1 MSTSTASVPT
11 TAAAAPRFPLGS
23 LLLLSLAVFVTVTA
37 ESLPAGLL
45 PEMVEGLR
53 TDPLGVGLLIS
64 VWAVTVIVTSIPLA
78 RLTARFDRRLVAA
91 GSLAAFAVANA
102 ATALAPT
109 YEVAVATRVAAGVAH
124 GLFWAIVIV
133 YATSLLAP
141 SHLGR
146 GLALVTAGGT
156 VATLAGLP
164 AGALIAQ
171 LLSWRWSFGVLAVAA
186 LALAIVIALRL
197 PRRAPAAAMPRAE
210 RPTGADAS
218 LAPILLFAAAALVF
232 ALGQFATFTYVR
244 PLLEVSAGAPEA
256 QVPILLFGYGAAGLV
271 GVAVAGP
278 LADRWPRGSLV
289 AVLAGLAAA
298 FGILTLA
305 ADTPLMY
312 VALAAWGFA
321 IGVYFPLQ
329 QSLLM
334 RIATD
339 RTRTLASA
347 GVVVTFNV
355 GIAVGPWLG
364 DLVGGAAAPAGATA
378 LSGGAVVVALLL
390 VVAAVGA
397 ARRPVRDR
405 DGSAA
410 TRR

>member
-11 TAAAAPRFPLGS
+11 TANSAPRFPIGA

-45 PEMVEGLR
+45 PEMVEGLQ

-64 VWAVTVIVTSIPLA
+64 VWALTVIVTSIPLA

-91 GSLAAFAVANA
+91 GALAAFAIANA
-102 ATALAPT
+102 TTALAPT
-109 YEVAVATRVAAGVAH
+109 YEVAVATRIAAGVAH

-171 LLSWRWSFGVLAVAA
+171 FLSWRWSFGVLAIVAFA
-186 LALAIVIALRL
+186 LAAAIAIRL
-197 PRRAPAAAMPRAE
+197 PRRAPEPALPRAE
-210 RPTGADAS
+210 RPTGTDAS
-218 LAPILLFAAAALVF
+218 LVPIVLFAAAALVF
-232 ALGQFATFTYVR
+232 ALAQFATFTYVR

-256 QVPILLFGYGAAGLV
+256 QVPVLLFAYGAAGLV
-271 GVAVAGP
+271 GVVAAGP

-289 AVLAGLAAA
+289 IALASLVVA
-298 FGILTLA
+298 FGILSFA

-312 VALAAWGFA
+312 IALAVWGLT
-321 IGVYFPLQ
+321 IGAYFPLQ
-329 QSLLM
+329 QSMLM

-347 GVVVTFNV
+347 GTVVTFNV
-355 GIAVGPWLG
+355 GIAAGPWLG
-364 DLVGGAAAPAGATA
+364 DLVGGAAHPTGATA
-378 LSGGAVVVALLL
+378 LSAGAVLIALAL
-390 VVAAVGA
+390 VVAALLAG
-397 ARRPVRDR
+397 ARRR
-405 DGSAA
+405 
-410 TRR
+410 

>member
-11 TAAAAPRFPLGS
+11 TVTSAPRFPLGA

-45 PEMVEGLR
+45 PEMVAGLQ

-64 VWAVTVIVTSIPLA
+64 VWALTVIVTSIPLA

-91 GSLAAFAVANA
+91 GALAAFAVANA

-109 YEVAVATRVAAGVAH
+109 YEVAVATRIAAGVAH

-171 LLSWRWSFGVLAVAA
+171 LLSWRWSFGVLALVAFA
-186 LALAIVIALRL
+186 LAAAIAIRL
-197 PRRAPAAAMPRAE
+197 PRRTPEPALPRAE

-218 LAPILLFAAAALVF
+218 LLPIVLFAAAALVF
-232 ALGQFATFTYVR
+232 ALAQFGTFTYVR
-244 PLLEVSAGAPEA
+244 PLLEVAAGAPAA
-256 QVPILLFGYGAAGLV
+256 QIPVLLFGYGAAGLL
-271 GVAVAGP
+271 GVVAAGP
-278 LADRWPRGSLV
+278 LADRWPRASLV
-289 AVLAGLAAA
+289 VALAGLAAA
-298 FGILTLA
+298 FGILSIA

-312 VALAAWGFA
+312 VALAVWGLT
-321 IGVYFPLQ
+321 IGAYFPLQ
-329 QSLLM
+329 QSMLM

-347 GVVVTFNV
+347 GTVVTFNV
-355 GIAVGPWLG
+355 GIAAGPWLG
-364 DLVGGAAAPAGATA
+364 DLVGGAAHPTGATA
-378 LSGGAVVVALLL
+378 LSAGAVLIALAL
-390 VVAAVGA
+390 VVAALLTA
-397 ARRPVRDR
+397 TPRRL
-405 DGSAA
+405 A
-410 TRR
+410 

>member
-1 MSTSTASVPT
+1 MTTSTAPVPT
-11 TAAAAPRFPLGS
+11 TAMAAPRFPFGA
-23 LLLLSLAVFVTVTA
+23 LLLLSFAVFVTVTA

-45 PEMVEGLR
+45 PEMVEGLQ

-64 VWAVTVIVTSIPLA
+64 VWALTVIVTSVPLA
-78 RLTARFDRRLVAA
+78 RLTARFDRRLVAGGA
-91 GSLAAFAVANA
+91 LAVFAVANA

-109 YEVAVATRVAAGVAH
+109 YEAAVATRIAAGVAH

-164 AGALIAQ
+164 AGTLIAQ
-171 LLSWRWSFGVLAVAA
+171 VLSWRWAFGALAAVALVLAVII
-186 LALAIVIALRL
+186 LIRL
-197 PRRAPAAAMPRAE
+197 PPRVPEPALLRADRPR
-210 RPTGADAS
+210 GADAS
-218 LAPILLFAAAALVF
+218 LVPILLFAAASLVF

-244 PLLEVSAGAPEA
+244 PLLEVSAGVPEA
-256 QVPILLFGYGAAGLV
+256 QVPLLLFAYGAAGLA

-278 LADRWPRGSLV
+278 LADHWPRASLV
-289 AVLAGLAAA
+289 IILAGLVAA

-305 ADTPLMY
+305 ADTPLVN
-312 VALAAWGFA
+312 VALAGWGFA
-321 IGVYFPLQ
+321 IGAFFPLQ
-329 QSLLM
+329 SSLLM

-347 GVVVTFNV
+347 GTVVTFNV

-364 DLVGGAAAPAGATA
+364 DLVGGAAQPTAATA
-378 LSGGAVVVALLL
+378 LSGGAVLVSLLL
-390 VVAAVGA
+390 VVTAVVRGF
-397 ARRPVRDR
+397 RRSD
-405 DGSAA
+405 A
-410 TRR
+410 

>member
-91 GSLAAFAVANA
+91 GSLAAF
-102 ATALAPT
+102 
-109 YEVAVATRVAAGVAH
+109 AVATRVAAGVAH

-321 IGVYFPLQ
+321 IGAYFPLQ

>member
-1 MSTSTASVPT
+1 MSTSTASIPT
-11 TAAAAPRFPLGS
+11 TAPSAPRFPVGA

-45 PEMVEGLR
+45 PEMVEGLQ
-53 TDPLGVGLLIS
+53 TDPLEVGLLIS
-64 VWAVTVIVTSIPLA
+64 VWALTVIVTSIPLA

-91 GSLAAFAVANA
+91 GALAGFALANA

-109 YEVAVATRVAAGVAH
+109 YEVAVATRIAGGVAH

-171 LLSWRWSFGVLAVAA
+171 LLSWRWSFGVLAAVA
-186 LALAIVIALRL
+186 LALAAVIALRL
-197 PRRAPAAAMPRAE
+197 PRRTPEAALPRAE
-210 RPTGADAS
+210 RPAGADAS
-218 LAPILLFAAAALVF
+218 LRPIVLFAAAALVF

-244 PLLEVSAGAPEA
+244 PLLEVSARAPEA
-256 QVPILLFGYGAAGLV
+256 QVPLLLFGYGAAGLV
-271 GVAVAGP
+271 GVVVAGP

-289 AVLAGLAAA
+289 VVLASLAVA
-298 FGILTLA
+298 FGILSFA

-312 VALAAWGFA
+312 VALAAWGFT
-321 IGVYFPLQ
+321 IGAYFPLQ
-329 QSLLM
+329 QSMLM

-355 GIAVGPWLG
+355 GIAAGPWLG
-364 DLVGGAAAPAGATA
+364 DLVGGADSPTGATA
-378 LSGGAVVVALLL
+378 LSGGAVVIALVL
-390 VVAAVGA
+390 VIAALA
-397 ARRPVRDR
+397 A
-405 DGSAA
+405 GSRYAA
-410 TRR
+410 

>member
-11 TAAAAPRFPLGS
+11 TAPAAVRFPLGS

-102 ATALAPT
+102 TTALAPT
-109 YEVAVATRVAAGVAH
+109 YEIAVATRVAAGVAH

-171 LLSWRWSFGVLAVAA
+171 LLSWRWSFGVLAVVA
-186 LALAIVIALRL
+186 LALAVVIAVRL
-197 PRRAPAAAMPRAE
+197 PRRVPEPALPRAE
-210 RPTGADAS
+210 RPTGTDAS
-218 LAPILLFAAAALVF
+218 LAPVLLFAAAALVF

-244 PLLEVSAGAPEA
+244 PLLEVAADAPPA
-256 QVPILLFGYGAAGLV
+256 QVPVLLFGYGAAGLI
-271 GVAVAGP
+271 GVAIAGP

-289 AVLAGLAAA
+289 AMLAGLAAA
-298 FGILTLA
+298 FGVLSVA

-312 VALAAWGFA
+312 VALGAWGFA
-321 IGVYFPLQ
+321 IGAYFPLQ

-364 DLVGGAAAPAGATA
+364 DLVGGAAQPTGATA
-378 LSGGAVVVALLL
+378 LSGWAVVVALVL
-390 VVAAVGA
+390 VVAGVLVA
-397 ARRPVRDR
+397 ARRR
-405 DGSAA
+405 
-410 TRR
+410 

>member
-1 MSTSTASVPT
+1 MSTSTASLPT
-11 TAAAAPRFPLGS
+11 STAEAPARFPVGA
-23 LLLLSLAVFVTVTA
+23 LLLLSLAVFITVTA

-45 PEMVEGLR
+45 PEMVRGLD
-53 TDPLGVGLLIS
+53 TDPLGVGMLIS
-64 VWAVTVIVTSIPLA
+64 VWALTVIVTSIPLA

-91 GSLAAFAVANA
+91 GALAVFAVANA
-102 ATALAPT
+102 TTALAPT
-109 YEVAVATRVAAGVAH
+109 YELAIATRVAAGVAH
-124 GLFWAIVIV
+124 GLFWAIVVV

-141 SHLGR
+141 THLGR

-171 LLSWRWSFGVLAVAA
+171 LLSWRWSFGILAVVA
-186 LALAIVIALRL
+186 LILAVVIALRL
-197 PRRAPAAAMPRAE
+197 PRRVPEPALPRAP
-210 RPTGADAS
+210 RSSRADAS
-218 LAPILLFAAAALVF
+218 LGPILLFAAAALVF

-244 PLLEVSAGAPEA
+244 PLLEVAAGAPAA
-256 QVPILLFGYGAAGLV
+256 QVPVLLFGYGAAGLL

-289 AVLAGLAAA
+289 VVLAGLAVGFAV
-298 FGILTLA
+298 LTLA

-312 VALAAWGFA
+312 LALGMWGFA
-321 IGVYFPLQ
+321 IGAYFPLQ

-334 RIATD
+334 RISTD

-364 DLVGGAAAPAGATA
+364 DLVGGAAAPTGATA
-378 LSGGAVVVALLL
+378 LSGAATIGALLL
-390 VVAAVGA
+390 VIAAVLVA
-397 ARRPVRDR
+397 LRHPHRD
-405 DGSAA
+405 
-410 TRR
+410 

>member
-1 MSTSTASVPT
+1 MSTSTAPVPT
-11 TAAAAPRFPLGS
+11 ATAPASPPFPLGA
-23 LLLLSLAVFVTVTA
+23 LLLLSLAVFITVTA

-45 PEMVEGLR
+45 PEMVAGLQ
-53 TDPLGVGLLIS
+53 TDPLGVGMLIS
-64 VWAVTVIVTSIPLA
+64 VWAITVIITSVPLA

-91 GSLAAFAVANA
+91 GALAVFAVANA
-102 ATALAPT
+102 TTALAPT

-141 SHLGR
+141 THLGR

-171 LLSWRWSFGVLAVAA
+171 LLSWRWSFGVLAAVALI
-186 LALAIVIALRL
+186 LAVVIGVRL
-197 PRRAPAAAMPRAE
+197 PRRVPVPTPPRERGAAR
-210 RPTGADAS
+210 ADAS

-244 PLLEVSAGAPEA
+244 PLLEVAADAPEA
-256 QVPILLFGYGAAGLV
+256 QVPLLLFGYGAAGLV

-298 FGILTLA
+298 FAILTAA

-321 IGVYFPLQ
+321 IGAYFPLQ

-364 DLVGGAAAPAGATA
+364 DLVGGAAHPTGATA
-378 LSGGAVVVALLL
+378 LSGGATVGALLL
-390 VVAAVGA
+390 VAAAVLAA
-397 ARRPVRDR
+397 ARARR
-405 DGSAA
+405 AA
-410 TRR
+410 